1 MGKLF
6 VISIAIA
13 IGYTIGYRD
22 ARANPDH
29 VLARA
34 VQQIRTTFRA
44 TPSNDIDARMSK
56 LEGKN

>member
-6 VISIAIA
+6 VLSVAIA

-29 VLARA
+29 IATRL
-34 VQQIRTTFRA
+34 VQVVRTTFHA
-44 TPSNDIDARMSK
+44 SPSNDIDARMSK